1 MEREPLGQA
10 LNHVMGVFVV
20 MSGMVRKDHEYDE
33 VAAEKETLKHI
44 VLMANLLLSIID
56 ETEKRQFGVL
66 RKIRHHS

>member
-10 LNHVMGVFVV
+10 LNHVMGVFVI
-20 MSGMVRKDHEYDE
+20 MSKMVSKDHEYDE
-33 VAAEKETLKHI
+33 VAAEKKTLNDI
-44 VLMANLLLSIID
+44 VLMANLILSMID